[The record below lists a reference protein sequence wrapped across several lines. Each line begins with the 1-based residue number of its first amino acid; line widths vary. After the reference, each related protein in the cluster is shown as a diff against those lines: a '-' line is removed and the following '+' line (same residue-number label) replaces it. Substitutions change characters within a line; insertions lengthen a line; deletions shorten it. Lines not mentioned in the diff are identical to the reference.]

1 MILNRLRLPLIFLNF
16 TVIPSTEL
24 LCQETGSNDSYY
36 YWYDQM
42 TENSNVGVFSGD
54 EYVENYRVL
63 NDKHKFFDGP
73 NFNVGS
79 IVYDGQPYFN
89 LQLKYDLFEDQL
101 LLKHQ
106 TPSISPTL
114 ILDSHKV
121 SSFEINGHHFK
132 NIQQQIKGSSK
143 PLGFLEISLTNDSLV
158 LYKKHK
164 KRIRT
169 KTNDKTRY
177 YEFKQDNAYY
187 IFYKDTFFKLKNSTS
202 ISTFFPSY
210 ITQLK
215 TIESQ
220 YRSIKKDDP
229 ETYLISV
236 LRDLFNNMVKI
247 NPIEE

>member
-16 TVIPSTEL
+16 TLILSTEL

-63 NDKHKFFDGP
+63 NDRHKFFDSP

-79 IVYDGQPYFN
+79 IVYEGQPYFN

-114 ILDSHKV
+114 IVDSYKV
-121 SSFEINGHHFK
+121 SSFEINGHQFK
-132 NIQQQIKGSSK
+132 NIQQLINGSSK
-143 PLGFLEISLTNDSLV
+143 PLGFLEIILTNDSLV
-158 LYKKHK
+158 LYKKLK

-177 YEFKQDNAYY
+177 YEFKEDNAYY
-187 IFYKDTFFKLKNSTS
+187 IFYNDSFFRLKNSAN
-202 ISTFFPSY
+202 ISTIFPNY
-210 ITQLK
+210 ISQLK

-229 ETYLISV
+229 ETYLVSV
-236 LRDLFNNMVKI
+236 LRDLFINMAI
-247 NPIEE
+247 NPIEQ